1 MMMMMLLLII
11 IIIWAPPRAQSPA
24 CRRVGR
30 RRRPPLKLLPVPNER
45 ERKPE
50 RITEEAGS
58 AGTSSAPALAVCS
71 LRPPLPQPRAAH
83 QGSRPLPE
91 GLQIFFFLS
100 TTSPTQGGENP
111 GVPYPPPPP
120 PWLLCVVVL
129 DRASVEESFSNVTA
143 GDGSG
148 PAPRSPRRAPG
159 AGRSGGEWPQLR
171 PRPHGAGDWNPSGGK
186 AAARFSR
193 TGAAVR
199 PACAFARSA
208 PRLGDTRAAR
218 AGSRRGKRGAEAQPP
233 ISVGPGENQQKVS
246 AGTQPPQ

>member
-120 PWLLCVVVL
+120 PMAVVCC
-129 DRASVEESFSNVTA
+129 
-143 GDGSG
+143 G
-148 PAPRSPRRAPG
+148 
-159 AGRSGGEWPQLR
+159 
-171 PRPHGAGDWNPSGGK
+171 PRPSERGRVVFQRDCRGRFRARPSQPSARTWGG
-186 AAARFSR
+186 
-193 TGAAVR
+193 
-199 PACAFARSA
+199 
-208 PRLGDTRAAR
+208 
-218 AGSRRGKRGAEAQPP
+218 
-233 ISVGPGENQQKVS
+233 QKWR
-246 AGTQPPQ
+246 

>member
-1 MMMMMLLLII
+1 MMMMLLLII

-24 CRRVGR
+24 CRRVGG

-58 AGTSSAPALAVCS
+58 AGISSAPALAARS

-91 GLQIFFFLS
+91 GLQISFFFLS
-100 TTSPTQGGENP
+100 TTSPHPGGRNP
-111 GVPYPPPPP
+111 GSAISAPPP

-186 AAARFSR
+186 AAARLFSDR
-193 TGAAVR
+193 GR
-199 PACAFARSA
+199 GPACLRVRALCSQARGHPGGAGRVA
-208 PRLGDTRAAR
+208 PGQ
-218 AGSRRGKRGAEAQPP
+218 AGR
-233 ISVGPGENQQKVS
+233 
-246 AGTQPPQ
+246 